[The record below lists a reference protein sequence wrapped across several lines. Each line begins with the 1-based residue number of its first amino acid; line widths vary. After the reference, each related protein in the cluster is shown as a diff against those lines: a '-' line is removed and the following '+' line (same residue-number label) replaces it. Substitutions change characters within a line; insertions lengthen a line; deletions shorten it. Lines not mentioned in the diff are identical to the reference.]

1 MNRERVMTK
10 RVAIYARVSTNDQ
23 SCERQLVELRE
34 VAENHNW
41 EIAEEYID
49 HGISGAK
56 TSRPQLDAIM
66 KDAFSRKFE
75 MVMTLELSRM
85 GRNTKHLLEMVERLK
100 EKSINLYIHN
110 QQIDTSTATGSLFF
124 TVASAFTQFER
135 DIIAE
140 RVKSGVANYR
150 KKNPNKKWGG
160 RKSNLT
166 PETAVEILTLNKEG
180 VGIRKLSKQFSVS
193 TNTIY
198 KVIKEEIPFAA

>member
-1 MNRERVMTK
+1 MTK

-23 SCERQLVELRE
+23 NCERQLVELRE
-34 VAENHNW
+34 VAKNHNW
-41 EIAEEYID
+41 EIVQEYVD
-49 HGISGAK
+49 TGVSGAK
-56 TSRPQLDAIM
+56 TSRPQLNAMM

-150 KKNPNKKWGG
+150 KKNPNKTWGG

-166 PETAVEILTLNKEG
+166 PKIAAEILKLKKEG

-198 KVIKEEIPFAA
+198 KVINEESSIAA